1 MPTVSNKLNLIAS
14 TPPLRLGFLPLTDA
28 APLIVAERRGLFT
41 QHGLKVQLQR
51 EIGWATIREKVIYGE
66 FDAAHAPAPLL
77 WSTRAGLDCAACDV
91 ITGLVL
97 SVGGHGVT
105 LSRALWDA
113 GVRDA
118 ASIVPYL
125 RDRRRRLPLT
135 FGVSS
140 FYSATN
146 LALLSWL
153 KTAGVNA
160 GKEVRIIVVPP
171 AQIVRH
177 LAAGTVD
184 GYCASEPWNSLA
196 LRDGAGWC
204 PSWQANRSTG
214 MAEKVL
220 LTTARF
226 AKNRANEH
234 RILIAALAEACAWCD
249 EPHNREPLAELL
261 AETCYLN
268 VSRHDIAPGLLG
280 YSEPGHGNTCEP
292 IHFAR
297 HEANVPS
304 LAKAQS
310 LQNELVDS
318 GVIPVTAATSDVP
331 RRVFRE
337 ELYREAVGTHPGMVQ
352 AK

>member
-1 MPTVSNKLNLIAS
+1 MPTVSTKLNLIS
-14 TPPLRLGFLPLTDA
+14 SSPPLRLGFLPLTDA
-28 APLIVAERRGLFT
+28 APVIVAERRGLFA

-51 EIGWATIREKVIYGE
+51 EVGWATIREKVIYGE

-77 WSTRAGLDCAACDV
+77 WSTRAGLDCAPCDV
-91 ITGLVL
+91 VTGLVL

-140 FYSATN
+140 PYSATH
-146 LALLSWL
+146 LTLLSWL
-153 KTAGVNA
+153 KAVGVNA
-160 GKEVRIIVVPP
+160 SKEVRIIVVPP
-171 AQIVRH
+171 AQMVRN

-184 GYCASEPWNSLA
+184 GYCASEPWNRLA

-204 PSWQANRSTG
+204 PGWQANPSTG
-214 MAEKVL
+214 LAEKVL

-226 AKNRANEH
+226 AKDRANEH
-234 RILIAALAEACAWCD
+234 RMLIAALAEACVWCD

-268 VSRHDIAPGLLG
+268 APSRDIASGLLG
-280 YSEPGHGNTCEP
+280 QSEPGHVNTCEP

-304 LAKAQS
+304 LARAQA

-337 ELYREAVGTHPGMVQ
+337 ELYREALGTLPTAAQ
-352 AK
+352 PR